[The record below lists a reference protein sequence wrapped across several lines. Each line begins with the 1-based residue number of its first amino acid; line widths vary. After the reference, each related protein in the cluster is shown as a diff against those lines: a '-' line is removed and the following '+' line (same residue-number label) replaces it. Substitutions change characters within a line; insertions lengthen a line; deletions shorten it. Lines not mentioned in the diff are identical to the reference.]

1 MKGKRF
7 SVVIA
12 MAVCFWAFGVV
23 TPRSATAGDGLGLD
37 ILGVQVDQDRRP
49 QVTFKV
55 TDATGNPLALSDLDA
70 SGTGTVR
77 FTIAWLKR
85 DPATDLLQWLNYVV
99 NTVTG

>member
-1 MKGKRF
+1 M
-7 SVVIA
+7 
-12 MAVCFWAFGVV
+12 
-23 TPRSATAGDGLGLD
+23 LD

-99 NTVTG
+99 NNVTGRTYLLDGVETQPVLPSATVFASSSLTL